1 MLREK
6 LELAAEST
14 ILREAGRVQVHDVLD
29 ARLAS
34 ALCHCLEHA
43 TPWSLAI
50 KTATESRTVESAQYS
65 QMDIC
70 ARRKVYD
77 QAAKDYTEDEFAF
90 AYDSY
95 PMIRKYMEKADPGL
109 LLHRVTEAMNGPM
122 WLGMARE
129 LTGDER
135 IRRSDCQAT
144 CYRPGQFLTHHDD
157 DEPETGRLYA
167 YVLSLTRAWRADWG
181 GLLQFLDDRLR
192 VCETFHPEFNCLTVF
207 RVPQRHCVSVVAPFA
222 QAPRLSITGWFLK

>member
-1 MLREK
+1 MLADG
-6 LELAAEST
+6 LELGAASAA
-14 ILREAGRVQVHDVLD
+14 LRQSGRVQVPDVLD
-29 ARLAS
+29 ARLAA
-34 ALCHCLEHA
+34 ALRECLDRE

-50 KTATESRTVESAQYS
+50 KTATESRTVESARYG
-65 QMDIC
+65 QMDAV
-70 ARRKVYD
+70 ARQELYD
-77 QAAKDYTEDEFAF
+77 QAAANYLQDEFAF